1 MRPGSLPEDRYEKE
15 KKAHAEQL
23 ARVRRE
29 KELFDERQK
38 IHEVRQQMR
47 RWKPPTT
54 TKILMAFIFGNCTAV
69 EIYSMVVMFMLQ
81 DLSSLYALITS
92 VVTESISFAIYAAK
106 AYNETKQEE
115 LIKLERDR
123 MEMNIIEED
132 TEPDREGAM
141 G

>member
-1 MRPGSLPEDRYEKE
+1 VSRYEK
-15 KKAHAEQL
+15 KRQMHAEQL
-23 ARVRRE
+23 ERVRQE

-38 IHEVRQQMR
+38 IHEVKIQMR

-54 TKILMAFIFGNCTAV
+54 TKVLMAFIFGNCTAV
-69 EIYSMVVMFMLQ
+69 EIYSMAVMYLLQ
-81 DLSSLYALITS
+81 DLSSLYALITA
-92 VVTESISFAIYAAK
+92 VVTESISFAVYAAK

-115 LIKLERDR
+115 FIKLERDR

>member
-1 MRPGSLPEDRYEKE
+1 MSRYEK
-15 KKAHAEQL
+15 KRQMHAEQL
-23 ARVRRE
+23 ERVRRE

-38 IHEVRQQMR
+38 IHEVKIQMR

-54 TKILMAFIFGNCTAV
+54 TKVLMAFIFGNCTAV
-69 EIYSMVVMFMLQ
+69 EIYSMAVMYLLQ
-81 DLSSLYALITS
+81 DLSSLYALITA
-92 VVTESISFAIYAAK
+92 VVTESISFAVYAAK
-106 AYNETKQEE
+106 AYNETRQEE

-123 MEMNIIEED
+123 MEMNITEDD

>member
-1 MRPGSLPEDRYEKE
+1 MDRYEK
-15 KKAHAEQL
+15 KRRIHAGRLER
-23 ARVRRE
+23 AKRE

-38 IHEVRQQMR
+38 IHEVKMQMR

-54 TKILMAFIFGNCTAV
+54 TKVLMAFIFVNCSAV
-69 EIYSMVVMFMLQ
+69 EIYRMVVMYMLQ
-81 DLSSLYALITS
+81 DLSSLYALIS
-92 VVTESISFAIYAAK
+92 AVVTESISFAVYAAK

-123 MEMNIIEED
+123 MEMNTMEED